1 MLVLYSQLVWCQR
14 PLKLFEEEVPA
25 LVNLQA
31 CEQCE
36 ACMMLDAMSS
46 TMTVRV
52 VASLIMEV

>member
-1 MLVLYSQLVWCQR
+1 MWVVYSQLVWCQK
-14 PLKLFEEEVPA
+14 PLKLFKGKVPA